1 MLLYLQYEKQ
11 TPLFDAVDSGNVE
24 VIEALLSAG
33 ADPNIASSVSNYK
46 IKNRVLFILN
56 LFRVHVEVT

>member
-1 MLLYLQYEKQ
+1 MLFYLQNENR

-24 VIEALLSAG
+24 ITETLLSAG

-46 IKNRVLFILN
+46 IKENNVLLG
-56 LFRVHVEVT
+56 